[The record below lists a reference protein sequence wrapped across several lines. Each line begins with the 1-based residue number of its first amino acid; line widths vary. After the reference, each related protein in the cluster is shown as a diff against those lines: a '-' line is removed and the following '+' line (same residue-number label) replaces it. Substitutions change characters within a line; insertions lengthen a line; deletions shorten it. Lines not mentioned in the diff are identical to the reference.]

1 MDKLTADRWAGWLQ
15 NMGVYPVMVRMLANG
30 GGCVLEIGRRT
41 LNSERECDIYLGG
54 LRTAMTG
61 ELS

>member
-1 MDKLTADRWAGWLQ
+1 
-15 NMGVYPVMVRMLANG
+15 MGVYPVMVRMLANG